1 MGTQYHMAR
10 YAYLYESTILADA
23 TAVAPALPQDCKLIS
38 SIKFQ
43 RTAVLKIR
51 GDFRSYRSASDRGDY

>member
-23 TAVAPALPQDCKLIS
+23 TAVAPALPQDCE
-38 SIKFQ
+38 
-43 RTAVLKIR
+43 RTLK
-51 GDFRSYRSASDRGDY
+51 SDILAIV